1 LQPELTDTQTLLLE
15 TVSKFLA
22 NEVPLERVRALEAS
36 GEMDTQTWDALRE
49 QGWLA
54 LPFGEALGGG
64 GGSWVDAGCLL
75 EAVSRRAVPLPLL
88 EAWVAGRALEAAGDP
103 DGLVP
108 RLLAGRALPV
118 PALFE
123 AKQRFDET
131 TLVVSDGR
139 LDGTKAFVDYG
150 DCASHHLVSAR
161 EPGGPALF
169 LLEVTGATVRCEPLQ
184 SIGRTPLVAAHYRG
198 APARRIGGE
207 AELTALRLSG
217 QALAAVQCVAAMQEA
232 LDQTLAYARVR
243 EQFGRPIG
251 SFQAV
256 RHHAANMAIEI
267 ARARWLVYE
276 ALASIDSGGA
286 QVETIALAK
295 ASASLAVPKV
305 AMLAHQIYGGNGVI
319 EENDLYFHTLRGK
332 EASLAWGTADECLDL
347 VANEIDQKVDWL

>member
-1 LQPELTDTQTLLLE
+1 MAFTIDL
-15 TVSKFLA
+15 SGKH
-22 NEVPLERVRALEAS
+22 ALVTGGAS
-36 GEMDTQTWDALRE
+36 GIGYGIALAFLQAGAVVTVTARTN
-49 QGWLA
+49 QSLA
-54 LPFGEALGGG
+54 A
-64 GGSWVDAGCLL
+64 C
-75 EAVSRRAVPLPLL
+75 AV
-88 EAWVAGRALEAAGDP
+88 
-103 DGLVP
+103 
-108 RLLAGRALPV
+108 
-118 PALFE
+118 
-123 AKQRFDET
+123 ET
-131 TLVVSDGR
+131 PHG
-139 LDGTKAFVDYG
+139 
-150 DCASHHLVSAR
+150 
-161 EPGGPALF
+161 
-169 LLEVTGATVRCEPLQ
+169 
-184 SIGRTPLVAAHYRG
+184 
-198 APARRIGGE
+198 
-207 AELTALRLSG
+207 ELTALRLSG